1 MFEKLKGK
9 ALIGILA
16 VAYAV
21 LLETTVT
28 LAKKLMNKTA
38 RQEVVDGIIKENE
51 EKAETGESNRDDGI
65 ESEMDE
71 NNGLG

>member
-1 MFEKLKGK
+1 M
-9 ALIGILA
+9 
-16 VAYAV
+16 
-21 LLETTVT
+21 

-38 RQEVVDGIIKENE
+38 RQKVVDGIIKENE
-51 EKAETGESNRDDGI
+51 AKAETGESNRDDGI